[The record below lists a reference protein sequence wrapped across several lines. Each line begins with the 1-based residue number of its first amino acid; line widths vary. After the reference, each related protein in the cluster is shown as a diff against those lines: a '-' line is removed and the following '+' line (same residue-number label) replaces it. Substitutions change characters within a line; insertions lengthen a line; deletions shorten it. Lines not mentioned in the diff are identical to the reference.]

1 MDDLVLVGGAGGIGR
16 ELANRAHADG
26 WKVTVMDLEKSLSK
40 HPPSNG
46 IKSKIIDLTDPSSIT
61 GAFSGFSVKLPI
73 WPAYTWLLEAPTLGS
88 SVFEFPLER

>member
-46 IKSKIIDLTDPSSIT
+46 INQK
-61 GAFSGFSVKLPI
+61 
-73 WPAYTWLLEAPTLGS
+73 
-88 SVFEFPLER
+88 